1 MMKGVLAPVILV
13 ALLLAGWEAACRLLD
28 LPVYFL
34 PPPTAVARAIVEGAP
49 LLLSSAWNTCSMAL
63 TALAVAS
70 AIACL
75 LSLGA
80 GLNRSIEQ
88 ALRPLAVA
96 MQVTPVVALAPLFE
110 IWAGVDHP
118 RLAVVGLTVVVAFF
132 PIYSGA
138 GSGLRSPHPDLERL
152 FDLYRAPPPPRL
164 AQNPITSPLP
174 GFPQ

>member
-1 MMKGVLAPVILV
+1 
-13 ALLLAGWEAACRLLD
+13 
-28 LPVYFL
+28 
-34 PPPTAVARAIVEGAP
+34 
-49 LLLSSAWNTCSMAL
+49 MAL

-75 LSLGA
+75 LALGA

-118 RLAVVGLTVVVAFF
+118 RLAGVGLKGGGGFF
-132 PIYSGA
+132 PLFFWA
-138 GSGLRSPHPDLERL
+138 GRGLRPAPPHPARPLWPS
-152 FDLYRAPPPPRL
+152 APP
-164 AQNPITSPLP
+164 
-174 GFPQ
+174 